1 MPSRTRRRLIVV
13 APEPPPSA
21 PPSTPVEASLDAV
34 ADAAAQAVGLP
45 VVPSSQRD
53 TAHGWTAAAVHPLQP
68 SQSAWLRVVRGSSI
82 GIGAPGERAAVETA
96 AMERLF
102 VAGEGTPALLG
113 VPPGAVYEGER
124 FPLPDDRL
132 TAARRLLKQA
142 LGIVGEAK
150 DGQPIG
156 SDAISR
162 RLRSVRDLVLPLI
175 EACAGPAETGGAAP
189 FLEERRQLRG
199 LDQDMA
205 AAQSWDAVEAIMA
218 GLARIVDRLG
228 DAALAAGAVHLS
240 YTAEAACRL
249 RLAVRFTVA
258 SDSLLSADRLAD
270 ADRALTRLLNGG
282 YPQLA
287 GWLCSRMRALAR
299 RVAESDP
306 SGNSRF
312 IVLEDGRTG
321 ARGWAVRILVNPGL
335 PAPTWFALFQRL
347 HNVLVMA
354 LFSLKLELYGLLHRL
369 AGAAPA
375 NNPVA
380 DDADEAAGGGAADG
394 GSVGGGAVGGGSRG
408 ATEYGRNGCAAVL
421 VDVTIPRHGTLALQ
435 RQWRRFTGDLRLED
449 GLPRPGT
456 AYRITSALRAVDTL
470 CRSAPSPRNAAP
482 ALISRLHGLLAKQDQ
497 ATADGIAAIRA
508 RLREGVAPLSLKAID
523 GLSDT
528 AARRLLVV
536 ILEQFCQGYG
546 LAADTALAAAFDGWF
561 AAKVPGYADLAD
573 LPEAVSTAIKAAKDK
588 GAWNDETAATAN
600 AVGFGL
606 WVSGFMESHL
616 ERRASFLRDRFE
628 DSGSLLTCLT
638 SLPSLAAA
646 LDGPDVQPV
655 IQGPWAAALQLE
667 QGLPRQGNAAAAA
680 PVDILLQD
688 GTSGRSPDRIL
699 TAAAS
704 LIEDWLTTHR
714 SGFTLTRDGGRL
726 AIVWHEEVDLGIL
739 RYAPV
744 GATLTVTGAVPGS
757 APPSLI
763 RGLPVAALSDTIR
776 SVRESLAQTDDGAV
790 RSRLAATLNALTA
803 LSLRTG
809 APEGA
814 DPSVTALRHGL
825 CRHLMLSS
833 AEQAQ
838 GSAADYPR
846 SYHPDDAFRIVLDD
860 NPVDAARRLGPSP
873 TGAETQRTLDLL
885 VVNQGSG
892 GRSADGEPLLSPG
905 TWTAKALAASV
916 VAPLEASGWTARTI
930 VLDFPFSAQML
941 EVFAPLCAG
950 GGRIVMTLG
959 DSLEPIMDRGLWD
972 AVRPVLAQGD
982 AEALR
987 DAIEARVAAMTA
999 AAVGRLH
1006 LDDVLTAPDAAI
1018 HEHLASHPDGRD
1030 ALSVLRCLK
1039 PIGDV
1044 LQDPDTPLD
1053 RIDAVLRALRG
1064 TPLPRSDFAVE
1075 EQALLDAF
1083 PRSVS
1088 ELTTDSLD
1096 RFRAV
1101 LRQRVETVL
1110 SDRRFRI
1117 GLDPAWLAGW
1127 PLYAPEPV
1135 YGPEPECLWNLL
1147 GGRWANIL
1155 GLAPGLSQG
1164 QARFA
1169 VFHGETGEIKL
1180 VGTGG

>member
-13 APEPPPSA
+13 APEALPFAPPP
-21 PPSTPVEASLDAV
+21 TPVEASMDAV
-34 ADAAAQAVGLP
+34 AAAATQALGLP
-45 VVPSSQRD
+45 VAPSSQRD
-53 TAHGWTAAAVHPLQP
+53 AAHGWTAAAVHPLQP
-68 SQSAWLRVVRGSSI
+68 SQSAWLRMVRGSSF
-82 GIGAPGERAAVETA
+82 GIAATGERAAIETA
-96 AMERLF
+96 AMGRLF
-102 VAGEGTPALLG
+102 VVGEGAPALLG

-142 LGIVGEAK
+142 LAIAGEAK

-162 RLRSVRDLVLPLI
+162 RLRSVRDILLPLI
-175 EACAGPAETGGAAP
+175 EAYAGPAEAGGASLPPGP
-189 FLEERRQLRG
+189 FREERRQLRG

-218 GLARIVDRLG
+218 GLARIIDELG
-228 DAALAAGAVHLS
+228 EAALAAGGVHLS
-240 YTAEAACRL
+240 YGAEAACRL
-249 RLAVRFTVA
+249 QLAIRFKVA
-258 SDSLLSADRLAD
+258 SDGPVPAGRLAD
-270 ADRALTRLLNGG
+270 ADRVLTRLLNGG

-287 GWLCSRMRALAR
+287 DWLCGRLRALAR
-299 RVAESDP
+299 QAAESDP

-312 IVLEDGRTG
+312 IVLEDGRAG
-321 ARGWAVRILVNPGL
+321 ARGRAVRILVNPGL
-335 PAPTWFALFQRL
+335 PAPAWFALFRRL
-347 HNVLVMA
+347 HNLLVMA
-354 LFSLKLELYGLLHRL
+354 LFSLKLELYGLLYRL

-375 NNPVA
+375 DSPLA
-380 DDADEAAGGGAADG
+380 ESPMTDGADEAAARGGG
-394 GSVGGGAVGGGSRG
+394 RG
-408 ATEYGRNGCAAVL
+408 ILEYGRNGCAAEL

-435 RQWRRFTGDLRLED
+435 QQWRRFTGDVRLED
-449 GLPRPGT
+449 GLPRPGA
-456 AYRITSALRAVDTL
+456 AYRITSALRAVDAL
-470 CRSAPSPRNAAP
+470 CRSAPPPGNAAP
-482 ALISRLHGLLAKQDQ
+482 ALISRLNGLLAGQDQ

-508 RLREGVAPLSLKAID
+508 RIREGVVPLSLKAID
-523 GLSDT
+523 GLGDAT
-528 AARRLLVV
+528 ARRLLVV
-536 ILEQFCQGYG
+536 ILEQFCQGHG
-546 LAADTALAAAFDGWF
+546 LATDKALATAFDRWF
-561 AAKVPGYADLAD
+561 AAAVPNYADLAD
-573 LPEAVSTAIKAAKDK
+573 LPATVSAAIKAAKDK
-588 GAWNDETAATAN
+588 GAWSDETTPTAG

-606 WVSGFMESHL
+606 WVSAAMESHL
-616 ERRASFLRDRFE
+616 EKRASFLRDRFE
-628 DSGSLLTCLT
+628 ESGSLLTCLT
-638 SLPSLAAA
+638 SLPSPEEARN
-646 LDGPDVQPV
+646 GPGVQPV

-667 QGLPRQGNAAAAA
+667 QALPRQGNGAASA

-688 GTSGRSPDRIL
+688 GASGRPPDELL

-704 LIEDWLTTHR
+704 RIADWLAAQR
-714 SGFTLTRDGGRL
+714 SGFALVRDGGRL
-726 AIVWHEEVDLGIL
+726 SIVWNEEVDLGLL

-744 GATLTVTGAVPGS
+744 GATLAVTGSALGG

-776 SVRESLAQTDDGAV
+776 AVRESLAQTDDGAV

-803 LSLRTG
+803 ISLRSG
-809 APEGA
+809 APDVA
-814 DPSVTALRHGL
+814 DPSVTALRQGR

-846 SYHPDDAFRIVLDD
+846 SYYPDDAVRIVLDD

-873 TGAETQRTLDLL
+873 TGAEERRTLDLL

-905 TWTAKALAASV
+905 TWTAETLAASV
-916 VAPLEASGWTARTI
+916 VAPLEASGWTARTV

-959 DSLEPIMDRGLWD
+959 DSLEPIMDRGMWG
-972 AVRPVLAQGD
+972 AVRPALDQGD
-982 AEALR
+982 AEAIR
-987 DAIEARVAAMTA
+987 DAIDKRVAAMTA

-1006 LDDVLTAPDAAI
+1006 LDDILTASDAAI
-1018 HEHLASHPDGRD
+1018 HEHLASHPEGRD
-1030 ALSVLRCLK
+1030 AVSVLRCLK

-1064 TPLPRSDFAVE
+1064 RPLPRNDFAAE
-1075 EQALLDAF
+1075 DQALLDAF

-1088 ELTTDSLD
+1088 GMTADTLD
-1096 RFRAV
+1096 RFRTV
-1101 LRQRVETVL
+1101 LRQRVESVL

-1117 GLDPAWLAGW
+1117 GLDPAWLAGR
-1127 PLYAPEPV
+1127 PLYGSQPDA
-1135 YGPEPECLWNLL
+1135 LWTLL
-1147 GGRWANIL
+1147 GDRWANIL
-1155 GLAPGLSQG
+1155 ALDPGLSQG
-1164 QARFA
+1164 QAHFA
-1169 VFHGETGEIKL
+1169 VFHGETSEIRL
-1180 VGTGG
+1180 VGMAG